1 MINQLF
7 IMDGYGVYVWSA
19 FLFTMLSFI
28 SLYLLIKKQLV
39 REQAIFV
46 SKFLNLSE
54 KKLEAVKTKKINKI
68 IFCIKVSRNIYIINF
83 NF

>member
-54 KKLEAVKTKKINKI
+54 KKLEAVKAKKINKEI
-68 IFCIKVSRNIYIINF
+68 LVSSPNF

>member
-46 SKFLNLSE
+46 SEFLNLSE
-54 KKLEAVKTKKINKI
+54 KKLEAVKTKKINKEI
-68 IFCIKVSRNIYIINF
+68 LVNNPNF
-83 NF
+83 SF

>member
-19 FLFTMLSFI
+19 FLFTMLSFM
-28 SLYLLIKKQLV
+28 SLYLLVKKQLV

-46 SKFLNLSE
+46 SKFLDLSE
-54 KKLEAVKTKKINKI
+54 KKLEAVKTKKINKEI
-68 IFCIKVSRNIYIINF
+68 LINSPNF

>member
-54 KKLEAVKTKKINKI
+54 KKLEAVKAKKINKEI
-68 IFCIKVSRNIYIINF
+68 LVNNPNF
-83 NF
+83 SF

>member
-28 SLYLLIKKQLV
+28 SLYLLTKKQLV

-46 SKFLNLSE
+46 SEFLNLSE
-54 KKLEAVKTKKINKI
+54 KKLEAVKTKKINKEI
-68 IFCIKVSRNIYIINF
+68 LVNYPNF